1 MVVIDKYK
9 KVVEGLMECG
19 RQSEGRKE
27 GIRPV
32 VKVSCWIEVVNRR
45 EEVEMEVVK
54 VVSQSVVLRVKQSG
68 RRDSRRSARR
78 VVGSVEGY

>member
-1 MVVIDKYK
+1 LSLISTERSSKDWWSAV
-9 KVVEGLMECG
+9 GSQ
-19 RQSEGRKE
+19 R
-27 GIRPV
+27 V
-32 VKVSCWIEVVNRR
+32 VKKEYGQSLKSCWVKVVNRR